1 MDEIVED
8 EIMEESLPESDT
20 SIPDT
25 DAEGFPLVDGVQT
38 MEIETNEP
46 VVGDLLETN
55 DLTEKSFLD

>member
-20 SIPDT
+20 SIP
-25 DAEGFPLVDGVQT
+25 G